1 MIKKK
6 VCKPRCT
13 GRECY
18 HNYNGL
24 VPQKIKGIFL
34 KPGCRYCTGGK
45 RTRQFKGRDPKTYVP
60 SWCPLQNSPPIL
72 RIYHYKNSQT
82 ALLRLL
88 LDRDNVEHNPSEYQY
103 AMRYEGVSKL
113 TARELESWESSGTL
127 EQLLGTPVTA
137 EEIIEIDDGLTPY
150 FFYVQNAYTVW
161 CIPFDGEKARQ
172 NKLEDAQSRRAKR
185 S

>member
-60 SWCPLQNSPPIL
+60 SWCPLQKSLPIL
-72 RIYHYKNSQT
+72 RIYHYKNIQT

-127 EQLLGTPVTA
+127 EQLLGTSVTA

-172 NKLEDAQSRRAKR
+172 NKLEDAHE
-185 S
+185 

>member
-1 MIKKK
+1 MLNDKEKSMQA
-6 VCKPRCT
+6 PLYRT
-13 GRECY
+13 GM
-18 HNYNGL
+18 L
-24 VPQKIKGIFL
+24 PQLQRLSSEKIKGIFL

-45 RTRQFKGRDPKTYVP
+45 RPRQFKGRDPKTYVP
-60 SWCPLQNSPPIL
+60 SWCPLQKSPPIL

-88 LDRDNVEHNPSEYQY
+88 FDRDNIEHNPSEYQY

-113 TARELESWESSGTL
+113 TAWELESWESSGTL

-172 NKLEDAQSRRAKR
+172 NKLEDAHE
-185 S
+185 

>member
-1 MIKKK
+1 MSTAK
-6 VCKPRCT
+6 
-13 GRECY
+13 
-18 HNYNGL
+18 
-24 VPQKIKGIFL
+24 
-34 KPGCRYCTGGK
+34 
-45 RTRQFKGRDPKTYVP
+45 
-60 SWCPLQNSPPIL
+60 SPPIL
-72 RIYHYKNSQT
+72 RVYHYKNSQT

-172 NKLEDAQSRRAKR
+172 NKLEDAHE
-185 S
+185 